1 MPLTY
6 SQIITLALQDS
17 RKNVPFATGGGFS
30 LQAGQLFQMILDD
43 LCYKFDLKV
52 NITPT
57 LVVLTGIPTPS
68 QFRGVTPGVGPYPLP
83 ADYLRMA
90 QDEVTFASAGGS
102 PHKMLNTDLSEI
114 DLVGLLPTTTNYPK
128 MFATDFSTTP
138 PSLYVWPP
146 PISVINLDIRY
157 FKLQAPIPL
166 PASSATVPWFNDA
179 MYLKSRLTG
188 ELLKPGAAAKPFLEE
203 SQLLLDQYLKL
214 EDDSE
219 GRAIIMRKDER
230 QFPRGRTSV
239 LPRTKG
245 QDF

>member
-1 MPLTY
+1 MPLTC

-30 LQAGQLFQMILDD
+30 SQAGQLFQMILDD
-43 LCYKFDLKV
+43 LCYKYDLKININPV
-52 NITPT
+52 SLLLTGNPTPPQFIGITPGT
-57 LVVLTGIPTPS
+57 
-68 QFRGVTPGVGPYPLP
+68 GPYPLP

-90 QDEVTFASAGGS
+90 QDEVTFNFGNA
-102 PHKMLNTDLSEI
+102 PFRMVNTDLSDI
-114 DLVGLLPTTTNYPK
+114 DLLGILVTTNNFPSV
-128 MFATDFSTTP
+128 FATDFSTTP

-146 PISVINLDIRY
+146 PISPISLNLRY
-157 FKLQAPIPL
+157 FRIQPPIPS
-166 PASSATVPWFNDA
+166 PQSANTVPWFNDG

-188 ELLKPGAAAKPFLEE
+188 ELLKPSSMAKGFLDEA
-203 SQLLLDQYLKL
+203 QGLLDQYLKL

-219 GRAIIMRKDER
+219 GRAIIMKKDER
-230 QFPRGRTSV
+230 QFPSGRSSK